1 MAFCIMNVDKQGRA
15 AVYGLQIEANREKDD
30 RREFDLS
37 DIDRERTDQN
47 YYLKKTVSWNRE
59 ITKQIKEAG
68 VKERKDAVV
77 LITGIYTASPE
88 YFERCTREEMEK
100 YFQDCLDFH
109 VREYCQGDPKRLI
122 NAVVH
127 LDEQTPHLQVASI
140 PLVEDEKGLHLS
152 AKIIMGN
159 RAAYRL
165 RQDRFYDEV
174 GKAYDLER
182 GERRDPAE
190 TKAHTTKR
198 EWQIATQ
205 EGKFQETI
213 EKTLEA
219 QKELQS
225 TNKQL
230 EIAKEEIKP
239 QIEAYNAISQ
249 AADKRQKPVIEIG
262 KEEVKEGLLRTREEY
277 FVKVPCKNEKDAKK
291 LQKEVTALYD
301 KDFAKEALNELILSK
316 NKDLDKKRRKQQSD
330 LAKAQKEFEKYKEN
344 TLQTLEEIRAGIV
357 RQSEAYNNLVIDDL
371 VGLNEQGMNELAKDS
386 LTEALI
392 DETVKATI
400 NILDKHNYLK
410 QRPSFLD
417 QMEIVKAIQKTF
429 VIKIREFV
437 DKVREHITEKLF
449 RRSQEQKRENHENF
463 IR

>member
-1 MAFCIMNVDKQGRA
+1 MAYCIMNVDKQGRA

-77 LITGIYTASPE
+77 LITGVYTASPE

-100 YFQDCLDFH
+100 YFQDCLNFH

-127 LDEQTPHLQVASI
+127 LDEQTPHLQIASI

-190 TKAHTTKR
+190 AKAHTTKR

-205 EGKFQETI
+205 EGKFQETV

-219 QKELQS
+219 QKDLEN
-225 TNKQL
+225 TNQQL
-230 EIAKEEIKP
+230 EIAKEEIGP
-239 QIEAYNAISQ
+239 QIEAFNAISK

-262 KEEVKEGLLRTREEY
+262 KEDVKDGLLRTREEY
-277 FVKVPCKNEKDAKK
+277 FVKVPCKDEKEAKTV
-291 LQKEVTALYD
+291 QKEVTALYE
-301 KDFAKEALNELILSK
+301 KDFTKEALNELILTK
-316 NKDLDKKRRKQQSD
+316 NKDLDKKRRKQQND

-344 TLQTLEEIRAGIV
+344 TTRNLDYVKTELMRKSEVFSELTLADLGIN
-357 RQSEAYNNLVIDDL
+357 SKDIKD
-371 VGLNEQGMNELAKDS
+371 LAKDS
-386 LTEALI
+386 VAEKLIEETVRSTIDILERGRYLERRPDFLTER
-392 DETVKATI
+392 TI
-400 NILDKHNYLK
+400 INTIHK
-410 QRPSFLD
+410 SFAERIHD
-417 QMEIVKAIQKTF
+417 FI
-429 VIKIREFV
+429 

-449 RRSQEQKRENHENF
+449 RRSQEQNREHDENR